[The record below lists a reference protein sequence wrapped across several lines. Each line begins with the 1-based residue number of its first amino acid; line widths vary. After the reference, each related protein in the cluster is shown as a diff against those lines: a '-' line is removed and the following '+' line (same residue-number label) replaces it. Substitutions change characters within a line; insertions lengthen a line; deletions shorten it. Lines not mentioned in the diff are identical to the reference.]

1 MRYWDFPLMRMS
13 RTSDDSLIQK
23 TIYSAKLNVDNS
35 TISLWILNFASLRLS
50 GLGLVLA
57 AVVGC
62 FSYSS

>member
-13 RTSDDSLIQK
+13 RTRDDSLIQK

>member
-1 MRYWDFPLMRMS
+1 MRYWDFPLMRTS
-13 RTSDDSLIQK
+13 RTRDDSLIQK

>member
-1 MRYWDFPLMRMS
+1 MRMS
-13 RTSDDSLIQK
+13 RTRDDSLIQK